1 MDFFSTQNILVH
13 IPIGAGGYDLSWIE
27 AVGTLAG
34 LLCIWLASLEKI
46 SNYAFGLINV
56 TLFAIIFFQ
65 IQLYASL
72 LLQLFFFAANI
83 YGWYAWSRQNSQQE
97 AELQIR
103 WLPLPK
109 AIAWFAACVVA
120 IGFMTVFIDPVFAFL
135 TRVAVSVMSGLGLNV
150 TMPELQPDAFPFWD
164 SCMMVLSIAAMILMT
179 RKYVENWLLWV
190 VINVISVVI
199 FARQGVYAMSLEY
212 MLLTVIALN
221 GSRMWINSAR
231 ERGSP
236 PHSPRMKSVSVA
248 RARFPVNGDGR
259 VSGRTAPRSGDSLA
273 RYMADTPS
281 GWWRAQFRSDAQ
293 GSAEYVQATHRD
305 RGAE

>member
-72 LLQLFFFAANI
+72 LLQLFFFAANL
-83 YGWYAWSRQNSQQE
+83 YGWYAWSRQNTANE
-97 AELQIR
+97 AVLQIR

-109 AIAWFAACVVA
+109 AIAWIAACVVA
-120 IGFMTVFIDPVFAFL
+120 IGVMTVFIDPLFAVL
-135 TRVAVSVMSGLGLNV
+135 TRVAVNIMQALGLNV
-150 TMPELQPDAFPFWD
+150 AMPELQPDAFPFWD

-190 VINVISVVI
+190 IINVISVVI
-199 FARQGVYAMSLEY
+199 FALQGVWAMSLEY
-212 MLLTVIALN
+212 MLLTFIALN
-221 GSRMWINSAR
+221 GSRMWMKSAR
-231 ERGSP
+231 ERGS
-236 PHSPRMKSVSVA
+236 
-248 RARFPVNGDGR
+248 RAF
-259 VSGRTAPRSGDSLA
+259 S
-273 RYMADTPS
+273 
-281 GWWRAQFRSDAQ
+281 
-293 GSAEYVQATHRD
+293 H
-305 RGAE
+305 

>member
-27 AVGTLAG
+27 ATGTLAG

-83 YGWYAWSRQNSQQE
+83 YGWYAWSRQTSQNE
-97 AELQIR
+97 AALQIR
-103 WLPLPK
+103 WLPLSK
-109 AIAWFAACVVA
+109 ALTWLAICVLA
-120 IGFMTVFIDPVFAFL
+120 IGLMTFFIDPVFAVL
-135 TRVAVSVMSGLGLNV
+135 TKIAVAAMQTVGINV
-150 TMPELQPDAFPFWD
+150 AMPTLQPDAFPFWD
-164 SCMMVLSIAAMILMT
+164 SCMMVLSIVAMILMT

-190 VINVISVVI
+190 IINVISVVI
-199 FARQGVYAMSLEY
+199 FALQGVWAMSLEY
-212 MLLTVIALN
+212 MLLTFIALN

-231 ERGSP
+231 ERGS
-236 PHSPRMKSVSVA
+236 HAFS
-248 RARFPVNGDGR
+248 
-259 VSGRTAPRSGDSLA
+259 
-273 RYMADTPS
+273 
-281 GWWRAQFRSDAQ
+281 
-293 GSAEYVQATHRD
+293 H
-305 RGAE
+305 

>member
-109 AIAWFAACVVA
+109 AIAWFVACVVA
-120 IGFMTVFIDPVFAFL
+120 IGLMTVYINPVFAFL
-135 TRVAVSVMSGLGLNV
+135 TRVAVSAMSGFGLNV
-150 TMPELQPDAFPFWD
+150 TMPVLQPDAFPFWD

-190 VINVISVVI
+190 IINVISVVI
-199 FARQGVYAMSLEY
+199 FALQGVYAMSLEY
-212 MLLTVIALN
+212 LLLTFIALN

-231 ERGSP
+231 ERGS
-236 PHSPRMKSVSVA
+236 HALSS
-248 RARFPVNGDGR
+248 
-259 VSGRTAPRSGDSLA
+259 
-273 RYMADTPS
+273 
-281 GWWRAQFRSDAQ
+281 
-293 GSAEYVQATHRD
+293 
-305 RGAE
+305 